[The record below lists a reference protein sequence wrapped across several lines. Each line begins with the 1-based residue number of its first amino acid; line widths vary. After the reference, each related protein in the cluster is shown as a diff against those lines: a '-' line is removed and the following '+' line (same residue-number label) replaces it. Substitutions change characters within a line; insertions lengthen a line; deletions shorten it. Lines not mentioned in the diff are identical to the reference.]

1 MNKIKITISLRKIQ
15 DWVLYLFSFSLI
27 FEYWEAFGLIKYL
40 SVGALTGYLYLFSTL
55 ANKKIRYNKKEVRNY
70 SIPIVIFFILLTIM
84 SLLNYESV
92 SKISWFNMS
101 IFQCII
107 LFILIT
113 IHLSNREPQV
123 AKNALTSYSLGALLL
138 VILSNFGLGMNYS
151 YDMRL
156 TLFGNPPN
164 GLGFMIAIA
173 IIIILSLVFE
183 NKNNYN
189 KTRFLFLIPI
199 PFMLKLIAETASRG
213 AFVTLSIGLLFFIIF
228 INMKKIYKIYF
239 SVISLLSAILIVI
252 FMLQSDVLRTRL
264 LLTLTTGD
272 ISERSEIFTNFSM
285 LFENPIFGVGETGYY
300 RIANKVLKR
309 FQAPHNVFIEL
320 LIYTGIVGFILYSLF
335 LYQILQRVIH
345 TYKYQQYLLP
355 GILFLMTLMLFLNG
369 QGLFIKLVW
378 LIFAVNLGPKKSFTD
393 A

>member
-173 IIIILSLVFE
+173 IIIILS
-183 NKNNYN
+183 
-189 KTRFLFLIPI
+189 
-199 PFMLKLIAETASRG
+199 
-213 AFVTLSIGLLFFIIF
+213 
-228 INMKKIYKIYF
+228 
-239 SVISLLSAILIVI
+239 
-252 FMLQSDVLRTRL
+252 
-264 LLTLTTGD
+264 
-272 ISERSEIFTNFSM
+272 
-285 LFENPIFGVGETGYY
+285 
-300 RIANKVLKR
+300 
-309 FQAPHNVFIEL
+309 
-320 LIYTGIVGFILYSLF
+320 
-335 LYQILQRVIH
+335 
-345 TYKYQQYLLP
+345 
-355 GILFLMTLMLFLNG
+355 
-369 QGLFIKLVW
+369 
-378 LIFAVNLGPKKSFTD
+378 
-393 A
+393 